1 MPTKKIQGSY
11 RKCVRNPII
20 SPGSCTD
27 NNCKKFF
34 MVLHFCQEKKKRA
47 VNEDIAQR
55 FDCRL
60 RKKQQNHCHYLL
72 KLLSDRAS
80 AEME

>member
-34 MVLHFCQEKKKRA
+34 MVLHFCQEKKKKSS
-47 VNEDIAQR
+47 E
-55 FDCRL
+55 
-60 RKKQQNHCHYLL
+60 
-72 KLLSDRAS
+72 
-80 AEME
+80 